1 MSKKS
6 RMSEEY
12 NAHYYRADHYESFA
26 KAHKE
31 QALWTWE
38 TTYGYSATADAIVNA
53 KRMLLAVDGHYD
65 QIKIVWNV
73 DGVNLKEC
81 YLVDSVEVLTAY
93 EREETK

>member
-12 NAHYYRADHYESFA
+12 NAYYYRADHYKSFA
-26 KAHKE
+26 KAKKA
-31 QALWTWE
+31 QALWRWE

-53 KRMLLAVDGHYD
+53 KRMLLAVDGHYE

-73 DGVNLKEC
+73 DGIRLEEC
-81 YLVDSVEVLTAY
+81 WFVDSVEVLTAY

>member
-1 MSKKS
+1 MSKNS

-12 NAHYYRADHYESFA
+12 NAHYYRADHYKSFA
-26 KAHKE
+26 KAQKE

-53 KRMLLAVDGHYD
+53 KRMLLAVDGHYE
-65 QIKIVWNV
+65 QIKIIWKV
-73 DGVNLKEC
+73 DGIKLKEC
-81 YLVDSVEVLTAY
+81 WFVDSVEVLTAY